1 MNSKT
6 HKSGKVVVVGDGA
19 CGKTCLLEVFRRNQ
33 FPETYIPTVVDN
45 FVKEV
50 KIADDKYVS
59 LALWDTAGQ
68 EDYDTIRPLSY
79 KETDLVLLCYT
90 IENKKKIPNISRK
103 WLMEIKNYCPT
114 SQFFLVGLKKD
125 MRDMDDPTIDKSSMV
140 TEDEGKKIADNISAT
155 RFFECSSRTRENVNL
170 VFLEA
175 AKHIWDTKQAVSESG
190 PCSLFSCMSCCRYG

>member
-1 MNSKT
+1 MATNKPQ
-6 HKSGKVVVVGDGA
+6 KSGKVVVVGDGA

-50 KIADDKYVS
+50 NIEDDRNVS

-103 WLMEIKNYCPT
+103 WLMEIKNYCPG
-114 SQFFLVGLKKD
+114 SQFFLIGLKKD
-125 MRDMDDPTIDKSSMV
+125 IRDTEDPTVDKSLV
-140 TEDEGKKIADNISAT
+140 ITEEDGRKIAEDINALK
-155 RFFECSSRTRENVNL
+155 FFECSARTGENVN
-170 VFLEA
+170 VIFDEA
-175 AKHIWDTKQAVSESG
+175 AKYIWDTKQAPYASQSCG
-190 PCSLFSCMSCCRYG
+190 FFSCFRCCR